1 MSNFTELLEE
11 YATLAAH
18 IAGKEEEIAGIKKI
32 RDKIKDAL
40 MAEMNTIGL
49 SNAKSQAGH
58 RVELVLNPGVRIV
71 DAEAFFDFVFR
82 RGDTDYLT
90 KRANADAVKAYLE
103 VNNELPPGIEMTQ
116 AQTMRFTKAK

>member
-11 YATLAAH
+11 YATLAAY
-18 IAGKEEEIAGIKKI
+18 ITGKEEEIAGAKKV

-58 RVELVLNPGVRIV
+58 RVELVLNPGVRVV
-71 DAEAFFDFVFR
+71 DAEAFFDFVFKC
-82 RGDTDYLT
+82 GDTGFLT
-90 KRANADAVKAYLE
+90 KRANADAVKDYLQ
-103 VNNELPPGIEMTQ
+103 VNNKLPLGVEMTQ
-116 AQTMRFTKAK
+116 TQTVRFTKAK